1 MAFFKNFMARFRD
14 WHEANKR
21 GQRRK
26 EPWGVRGRVYEKRP
40 EPPPRPPAPTPGSG
54 ISQVE
59 AIMHMTIYKEN
70 GDRIYV
76 SRRAT
81 GAN

>member
-1 MAFFKNFMARFRD
+1 MAFFKNFMARFLD

-40 EPPPRPPAPTPGSG
+40 DPSPPKASG
-54 ISQVE
+54 PSVSRVE
-59 AIMHMTIYKEN
+59 AVLHMTIYRKN

-81 GAN
+81 GV